1 MWDSIL
7 PTTPAEVVTY
17 ITALGMLLLG
27 GGGLTSYLKQRRDSK
42 NGVRQEN
49 RADNDSLNVRAVA
62 MLETQF
68 NYLVK
73 PLESRISTLT
83 SEVSLLE
90 AEVKSLEKEVK
101 THRTLYLLAVD
112 HIRTLYAWIA
122 RHIPA
127 ETYEDTEIPK
137 PPQQIVGD
145 LDSVS

>member
-1 MWDSIL
+1 MM
-7 PTTPAEVVTY
+7 PVTPAEWVAY
-17 ITALGMLLLG
+17 ISAFGMLLLG
-27 GGGLTSYLKQRRDSK
+27 SGGIASYIKQHRDAK

-73 PLESRISTLT
+73 PLETRITTLT

-101 THRTLYLLAVD
+101 AHRTLYLLAVD
-112 HIRTLYAWIA
+112 HIRTLYAWIS
-122 RHIPA
+122 RHIPSDV
-127 ETYEDTEIPK
+127 YEGTEIPK
-137 PPQQIVGD
+137 PPEQIVGD
-145 LDSVS
+145 LNSIS